1 LHFIIVA
8 YRIRNVR
15 MIKEEEEKKEE
26 EEEFTPNFY
35 IQLRNCLG

>member
-15 MIKEEEEKKEE
+15 MIKEEEEKEEE

-35 IQLRNCLG
+35 IQLRNCLR

>member
-15 MIKEEEEKKEE
+15 MIKEEEEKEE
-26 EEEFTPNFY
+26 EEKEFTPNFY